1 MMPMSSPSP
10 QPIEPIFPNGTG
22 PRTPTLSRLYG
33 TFTRS
38 CTAPTSSN
46 TIPRGMTFC
55 TSAAAR
61 PKASLGIRSSP
72 NPNTSERSSNMS
84 LTGLVMRSLL
94 VTLISLSVWA
104 ILLFGLWE
112 AVPGLQNYVELLA
125 LALIVLL
132 GTSFYLLIILLRSPD
147 NGNSDP
153 QL

>member
-1 MMPMSSPSP
+1 MSSS
-10 QPIEPIFPNGTG
+10 
-22 PRTPTLSRLYG
+22 S
-33 TFTRS
+33 TRP
-38 CTAPTSSN
+38 AMTSS
-46 TIPRGMTFC
+46 
-55 TSAAAR
+55 TSAAER
-61 PKASLGIRSSP
+61 PKASPVTPSCRKA
-72 NPNTSERSSNMS
+72 NTSERSSNMS

>member
-1 MMPMSSPSP
+1 MMPMSSPSLHRIG
-10 QPIEPIFPNGTG
+10 PISQSGTE
-22 PRTPTLSRLYG
+22 PRTPTLLQRYG
-33 TFTRS
+33 TFTRNS
-38 CTAPTSSN
+38 TGPTSSN
-46 TIPRGMTFC
+46 TIPQGMTFY
-55 TSAAAR
+55 TSVVAR
-61 PKASLGIRSSP
+61 PKASLGIQSLP

-112 AVPGLQNYVELLA
+112 AVPGLQNFVVLLA
-125 LALIVLL
+125 LVLIVLL
-132 GTSFYLLIILLRSPD
+132 ATSFYLLIILLQSPD

>member
-1 MMPMSSPSP
+1 MMPMSSPSLHRTGLIS
-10 QPIEPIFPNGTG
+10 QSGTG
-22 PRTPTLSRLYG
+22 RRTPTLLQPYG

-46 TIPRGMTFC
+46 TIPQAMTFC
-55 TSAAAR
+55 TSVAAR
-61 PKASLGIRSSP
+61 PKASLGIRSLP

-84 LTGLVMRSLL
+84 LTGLVMRFLL

-112 AVPGLQNYVELLA
+112 AVPGLQSFVELLA
-125 LALIVLL
+125 LVLIVLL
-132 GTSFYLLIILLRSPD
+132 GTSFYLLITLLRSHD